1 MIKIKLYELDK
12 HRNETTFRPFIQAQD
27 MFREVGIEFT
37 TSDDYDYAWVG
48 QASIIDKKISLME
61 SVELGL
67 DFVEQITGDY
77 FIVDGQDST
86 TLIGTIDVFRESS
99 AKLFLKNTYLKD
111 FDLYKKGWANGRMYW
126 GEGDYSVPDIDDL
139 KPKMKLTGCNWLHT
153 FQPNWYDYNQEKPYD
168 LSCMF
173 SYPTKVPVYE
183 HGMSQTDYYDSH
195 RKNLMNVLGDKYK
208 VAKLVDGQRIP
219 IEQYYQKM
227 YDSKII
233 MAPIGYGEMAPR
245 DIEATMFGSVLMK
258 PDMSYINSEPF
269 IYQDDETYIAVNYDW
284 SNLEE
289 KIDYVLSDYSN
300 IREKLVQNMRK
311 KYHEKYDFKN
321 LVLHVYDI
329 FSKLDSI
336 ETIDGE

>member
-1 MIKIKLYELDK
+1 MIKIRLYEIDK
-12 HRNETTFRPFIQAQD
+12 HRNETTFRPFIKAQD
-27 MFREVGIEFT
+27 VFREVGIEFT

-126 GEGDYSVPDIDDL
+126 GEGNYSVPDIDKL

-153 FQPNWYDYNQEKPYD
+153 LQPNWYDYNKEKPYD

-173 SYPTKVPVYE
+173 SYPTKEPVYE
-183 HGMSQTDYYDSH
+183 HGICQTDYYDPH
-195 RKNLMNVLGDKYK
+195 RKNLMDILKNRDK
-208 VAKLVDGQRIP
+208 VAKLENGVKLPPQ
-219 IEQYYQKM
+219 EYYQKM
-227 YDSKII
+227 FDSKII
-233 MAPIGYGEMAPR
+233 LAPLGYGEMAPR
-245 DIEATMFGSVLMK
+245 DIEAAMFGSVLMK

-269 IYQDDETYIAVNYDW
+269 IYEDNQTYIAINYDW

-289 KIDYVLSDYSN
+289 KIDYVLSDYDN
-300 IREKLVQNMRK
+300 IRERLVQNMRK
-311 KYHEKYDFKN
+311 KYEEKYDLKN
-321 LVLHVYDI
+321 LVLHVYNI
-329 FSKLDSI
+329 FSNLDEIGTS
-336 ETIDGE
+336 